1 MTGEEAVRLYL
12 MFLADPD
19 KLVDQAGLK
28 KMESDVDKAKD
39 PIDRVRAIAALEKAK
54 NVDGST
60 YRDDFVRSAKDW
72 ADSEGVPAAAFR
84 QMGVPEDVL
93 AEAGFESGRRR
104 RGGGRRGGLSSRP
117 RAPRAKSVGTE
128 QIRGW
133 VLEQSEPFT
142 LSGAQQGVG
151 GTPATIKKAVD
162 GLIGEGQVER
172 LGPVP
177 GYQGRGR
184 APIQYSVSGSGS

>member
-28 KMESDVDKAKD
+28 KMESEVDKAKD

-54 NVDGST
+54 NVDGSA
-60 YRDDFVRSAKDW
+60 YRADFTRYAKEW

-93 AEAGFESGRRR
+93 GEAGFDSTRRR
-104 RGGGRRGGLSSRP
+104 RGGRRSATTSRL
-117 RAPRAKSVGTE
+117 RAPRAKAVGSD
-128 QIRGW
+128 QIRRW
-133 VLEQSEPFT
+133 ILDQSDSFT
-142 LSGAQQGVG
+142 LSSAQQGVG

-162 GLIGEGQVER
+162 ALIGEGRVER

-184 APIQYSVSGSGS
+184 APIQYSVAAAAD